1 MILLNSQVYFTN
13 FTSKIQSILLILTL
27 AICLQASSA
36 QAQFKLDA
44 EFGSAFNTKNDVRF
58 PNDENSTS
66 DFVDIPKELGP
77 GQTAFF
83 RLQASYTIKERHTI
97 LALFAPLTFKFSGT
111 FDEPVKFGNSVFTEN
126 DITDVS
132 YKFNS
137 YRLTYRYR
145 IVNRERIKFGLGLTG
160 KVRDARIGFSS
171 GEKSDETTDL
181 GFVPLINFRFD
192 YYASD
197 KLLFTLNGDAL
208 VEPVGRAE
216 DVFAGFEYL
225 LSDMIAL
232 KAGYRILEGGADI
245 DQVYNFSLIQYAS
258 LGVILTLK

>member
-1 MILLNSQVYFTN
+1 MILLKPLKYIYHITFLQQSLYLLLFSL
-13 FTSKIQSILLILTL
+13 FFITSY
-27 AICLQASSA
+27 A
-36 QAQFKLDA
+36 QAQFQLDT
-44 EFGSAFNTKNDVRF
+44 EFGASFNTKNDIRF
-58 PNDENSTS
+58 PNDATS
-66 DFVDIPKELGP
+66 ISDRVNVPEEFGIGK
-77 GQTAFF
+77 TAFF
-83 RLQASYTIKERHTI
+83 RLQASYTIAGRHTI
-97 LALFAPLTFKFSGT
+97 LGLFAPLTFNSSGNFS
-111 FDEPVKFGNSVFTEN
+111 EQIRFGNNIYSVE

-145 IVNRERIKFGLGLTG
+145 IVDREKIKFGLGLTG
-160 KVRDARIGFSS
+160 KIRDARIGFSS

-192 YYASD
+192 YYATD

-208 VEPVGRAE
+208 VGPVGRAE
-216 DVFAGFEYL
+216 DIFAGFEYL
-225 LSDMIAL
+225 LSDLIGL

-258 LGVILTLK
+258 LGVILSLK